1 MVILPLYQAVYATAA
16 ANFTQTD
23 YFALMKDGRVR
34 AMDMALGFP
43 SYSPERRQIC
53 GISVKGE
60 KDYVGRCAL
69 KMTEEP
75 PELVFTLSNSRILYP
90 AASPDNQKIAFIEQ
104 EIGEE
109 KGTLRIIQ
117 REEFGW
123 FPVQIRFPASLSPV
137 AWGSGDTILF
147 TGEDGALY
155 VTPLDRRGRPVKVDD
170 AGLMPASHAGTKR
183 LAFVQGREIVFL
195 GDIRIRIEA
204 GDVSALSFSNDGAS
218 LLFAVT
224 DNGHYQARR
233 VALESREISPVCEAS
248 ARIVMVSEI

>member
-16 ANFTQTD
+16 ADFTKTD

-34 AMDMALGFP
+34 AMDMTLGFP
-43 SYSPERRQIC
+43 SYCPETQQIC
-53 GISVKGE
+53 GISTTDG
-60 KDYVGRCAL
+60 KDYIGRCAL

-90 AASPDNQKIAFIEQ
+90 AVSPDNQKIAFIEQ
-104 EIGEE
+104 DVGKE

-123 FPVQIRFPASLSPV
+123 FPVQIKLPASLSPV
-137 AWGSGDTILF
+137 AWGSGDTVLF
-147 TGEDGALY
+147 TGENGSLCVA
-155 VTPLDRRGRPVKVDD
+155 PLDQRGRTVKIDD
-170 AGLMPASHAGTKR
+170 AGRMPAGHPGTKR

-195 GDIRIRIEA
+195 GDVRMRFEA
-204 GDVSALSFSNDGAS
+204 GEVSALNFSNDAAS

-224 DNGHYQARR
+224 DNGRYHVRR
-233 VALESREISPVCEAS
+233 IVLESKEISPVCEAA